1 MDDLKF
7 FDLPEEKSIT
17 KKTKEKTKKV
27 QSIMIQKSVLRNALK
42 LHDKRTGTS
51 NAFVNKD
58 ILPGNLETELFV
70 ILKIYI
76 QTQNHH
82 LKKIYQKE

>member
-7 FDLPEEKSIT
+7 FDLPEGKSIT

-42 LHDKRTGTS
+42 LHDKRIYLYSDSEPSFEENIPERVKQT
-51 NAFVNKD
+51 NKKSD
-58 ILPGNLETELFV
+58 EENPKGKGI
-70 ILKIYI
+70 KY
-76 QTQNHH
+76 
-82 LKKIYQKE
+82 